1 MCGCLDVGD
10 GLGVRYGQGD
20 LGELWHRKIGMVGK
34 FDSLEQLFPRVHNP
48 DANAVPRPLPY
59 RGDRLRRLCSALLG
73 LTGNNESVDPVNGMY
88 KTPRGL
94 LIAADAVSWVATRSG
109 GPGGQHAN
117 TSDTAVTITVDIERA
132 VLSAPVRDR
141 ILATAGPTISA
152 SSAGSRSQFRNRA
165 TAWAALLE
173 RLDEAA
179 KPPPAARR
187 ATRPS
192 ASAVRKRLA
201 AKRHVAERKLGRQ
214 RPSVDE

>member
-1 MCGCLDVGD
+1 M
-10 GLGVRYGQGD
+10 
-20 LGELWHRKIGMVGK
+20 
-34 FDSLEQLFPRVHNP
+34 
-48 DANAVPRPLPY
+48 
-59 RGDRLRRLCSALLG
+59 CSAAFA
-73 LTGNNESVDPVNGMY
+73 LTDHNGPVEPVDGMY

-94 LIAADAVSWVATRSG
+94 LIAADAVSWLATRSG

-117 TSDTAVTITVDIERA
+117 TSDTAVTITIDVERA
-132 VLSAPVRDR
+132 GLGATVRDR
-141 ILATAGPTISA
+141 ILAAAGPIITA

-179 KPPPAARR
+179 KPPPPARR

-201 AKRHVAERKLGRQ
+201 SKRHVAERKLGRR
-214 RPSVDE
+214 RPSVEE